1 MKQANKFIAF
11 IIITVLTLLAYPS
24 AVQAFPPLPSSIYG
38 TVKANNANVAD
49 GSLVE
54 AAINNQ
60 VVAQGYTQTYQ
71 GDSVYSLDVPGDDT
85 STAVIEGGKE
95 GDTISFKIG
104 GVSAVEKGVWHS
116 ATNVM
121 LNLTISSSNMLNTP
135 QATPTSVATQT
146 PIIILYATD
155 LPTIIP
161 AEATK
166 TAYVLNLTSTFI
178 HPGAIIET
186 PTFIVTSLTLT
197 PQGASTGNA
206 LIPGG
211 ETIILILVII
221 FIFVLMLAILA
232 IIIKIFRDRNKLE

>member
-49 GSLVE
+49 GTLVE
-54 AAINNQ
+54 ASINNQ

-71 GDSVYSLDVPGDDT
+71 GDFVYSLDVPGDDT

-104 GVSAVEKGVWHS
+104 GVSAVEKGIWHS

-121 LNLTISSSNMLNTP
+121 LEFNDFFFKYVEHTASNPNFRCYANANHYFVCHRFTHNHSS
-135 QATPTSVATQT
+135 
-146 PIIILYATD
+146 
-155 LPTIIP
+155 
-161 AEATK
+161 
-166 TAYVLNLTSTFI
+166 
-178 HPGAIIET
+178 
-186 PTFIVTSLTLT
+186 
-197 PQGASTGNA
+197 
-206 LIPGG
+206 
-211 ETIILILVII
+211 
-221 FIFVLMLAILA
+221 
-232 IIIKIFRDRNKLE
+232 